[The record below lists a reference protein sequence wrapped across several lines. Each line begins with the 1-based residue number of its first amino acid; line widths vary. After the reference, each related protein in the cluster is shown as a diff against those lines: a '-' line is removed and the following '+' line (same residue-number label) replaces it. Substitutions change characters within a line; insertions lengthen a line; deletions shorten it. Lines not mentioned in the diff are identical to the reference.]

1 MNASYHLAQLNIGMT
16 AGPMDSPVMAGFAA
30 RLDEINA
37 LADSADGFV
46 WRLQTEDGNATSIHA
61 FDDPLLL
68 VNMSV
73 WESIDAL
80 HTFTYRTDHRE
91 LLRGRAQWFER
102 YDGPYAVLWWVPAGH
117 TPSVEEAKARLAKLT
132 AEGPTPEAFTFS
144 NRFDPPDPE
153 AFPP

>member
-1 MNASYHLAQLNIGMT
+1 MANEYHIAQLNIGKT

-37 LADSADGFV
+37 LADAAEGFV

-61 FDDPLLL
+61 FEDPLLL

-80 HTFTYRTDHRE
+80 HAYTYRTDHRE
-91 LLRGRAQWFER
+91 LLRGRAEWFER
-102 YDGPYAVLWWVPAGH
+102 YDGPYVVLWWVPAGH
-117 TPSVEEAKARLAKLT
+117 TPTVEEAKERLAKLT
-132 AEGPTPEAFTFS
+132 ADGPTPEAFMFS
-144 NRFDPPDPE
+144 QRFDPPGS
-153 AFPP
+153 